1 MKIFQIIFIAI
12 IVLAM
17 DQLSKWWILYPLDLW
32 TIGSME
38 IIPGYVNFI
47 LAWNKGINFGLL
59 ASDSIVTQILLIAFP
74 VIVSIGLLWWNLK
87 STHRLLGLGSAFII
101 GGALAN
107 ALDRVI
113 YGAVVDFL
121 NVTAFGFRNPYSF
134 NIADVAIFLGAAII
148 IIDIQFDDKDTK
160 KS

>member
-1 MKIFQIIFIAI
+1 MRIFHIIFIAFI
-12 IVLAM
+12 MFIL
-17 DQLSKWWILYPLDLW
+17 DQLSKWAVLYHLDLLS
-32 TIGSME
+32 TGRQE

-47 LAWNKGINFGLL
+47 LAWNRGINFGLL
-59 ASDSIVTQILLIAFP
+59 ASNSTYALIILIVFP
-74 VIVSIGLLWWNLK
+74 IVVSIGLLWWNVK
-87 STHRLLGLGSAFII
+87 SSRYYLGLGSAFII

-121 NVTAFGFRNPYSF
+121 NVTAFGIRNPYSF

-148 IIDIQFDDKDTK
+148 ILDIQFDTEK
-160 KS
+160 K